1 MHKNKRRYRRSGAL
15 AVAIAIAVLGAAIIG
30 SNASA
35 KVTEPSSEAAPQS
48 ALAGCVGGVVCAWT
62 TEGFVGE
69 ASWFGCSVE
78 QTVFLEFLSAKNHC
92 GTNMDIG
99 WKEGGS
105 TNWKACM
112 APNGERPSPGRF
124 NTVKPGC

>member
-1 MHKNKRRYRRSGAL
+1 VILVVSVA
-15 AVAIAIAVLGAAIIG
+15 AIAG
-30 SNASA
+30 STASA
-35 KVTEPSSEAAPQS
+35 RVTEPAPEAAAPQS

-69 ASWFGCSVE
+69 ASWFGCAVE

-92 GTNMDIG
+92 STNMDIG

-112 APNGERPSPGRF
+112 APSGERPSPGRF